1 MNTQNLVYIVLAMTF
16 LVLVITS
23 LLPAIQSQESDEDVD
38 EEDLAPTGQV
48 VLLLTKMIVR

>member
-16 LVLVITS
+16 LVLVIPA

>member
-16 LVLVITS
+16 HVLVIPA

>member
-1 MNTQNLVYIVLAMTF
+1 MNTQNLVYIVLAMPF
-16 LVLVITS
+16 LVLVIPA
-23 LLPAIQSQESDEDVD
+23 LLPAIQLQESDEDVD

>member
-16 LVLVITS
+16 LVLVIPA

-48 VLLLTKMIVR
+48 VLLLTKMIIR